1 MSNDYFHLTLAD
13 EDGISGDDLNRRHR
27 ESRLGFGPADPSWA
41 DSDKEIRCIHPNQ
54 VVTRAALSNREIH
67 VHADPAYFNPDNML
81 PAGIRI
87 VK

>member
-1 MSNDYFHLTLAD
+1 MDYFDVDLAD
-13 EDGISGDDLNRRHR
+13 EIGISGDDLNRRLR
-27 ESRLGFGPADPSWA
+27 ERRLGYGPPSSDWA